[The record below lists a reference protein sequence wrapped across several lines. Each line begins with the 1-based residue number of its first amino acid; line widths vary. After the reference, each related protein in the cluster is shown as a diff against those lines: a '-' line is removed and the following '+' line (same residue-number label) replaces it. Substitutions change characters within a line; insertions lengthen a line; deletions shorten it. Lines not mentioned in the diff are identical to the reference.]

1 MGTSGNLEAVY
12 SPDDDQTI
20 SQQRQQLQ
28 QLQLHQ
34 EQLHLQHNQYHA
46 QHQHQHQHEEQPQQ
60 IQQQK
65 EEAMRS
71 SQLLP
76 QQTQHFADTNVN
88 ANINQDQ
95 YAKQVN
101 DRIAEYRSHMPSS
114 GITLFTHRSAPNGYK
129 VAVVLS
135 ELGIKYHVF
144 HIDLEH
150 HEERSPSYVELNP
163 NARLPSIIDHDN
175 DNFALWES
183 GAIIEYLCKRPQTK
197 TQNPDKV
204 TQLLG
209 GDDFR
214 EQAQVSAWLYFQAS
228 GHAPI
233 IGHALQFRYLEASA
247 PSQAMYVVADRF
259 MAEAKRVAAVLEV
272 YLAEKREQLFQDMS
286 DDEDE
291 DFLHNPIWLVG
302 NEITLAD
309 LAFIPWNQ
317 VMVKL
322 GIEIEKDYPEVHKW
336 TRRIMSRPKVLEA
349 LGTKIVAQ

>member
-1 MGTSGNLEAVY
+1 MGTSGNLEAIHT
-12 SPDDDQTI
+12 PDDDQAI

-34 EQLHLQHNQYHA
+34 EQLHIQNQHFNAQ
-46 QHQHQHQHEEQPQQ
+46 QHQQPTQSNHQEVDS
-60 IQQQK
+60 
-65 EEAMRS
+65 MGS

-76 QQTQHFADTNVN
+76 QQTQHFAGP
-88 ANINQDQ
+88 NININDNAQQDHH
-95 YAKQVN
+95 YVKQVS
-101 DRIAEYRSHMPSS
+101 DRIAEYRLHMPTS

-150 HEERSPSYVELNP
+150 HEERLPSYVELNP

-183 GAIIEYLCKRPQTK
+183 GAIIEYLCKRPQTRA
-197 TQNPDKV
+197 QNPAKV

-214 EQAQVSAWLYFQAS
+214 AQAQVSAWLYFQAS

-247 PSQAMYVVADRF
+247 PSQAMYIVADRF

-291 DFLHNPIWLVG
+291 SFLHNPIWLVG

-349 LGTKIVAQ
+349 LGTKIVTQ